1 MLLVDGQ
8 VSRMPEDLARR
19 RVDDGGVRADLAQ
32 DLEEAE
38 LASRIDLQV
47 EARARHRFDVAH
59 LTRQV
64 EDHLGR
70 GRGVMDRAGVVELG
84 LDHVDPSGGGVKV
97 APVTAVRGYERVDH
111 RHLGSAGR
119 EGKREVRPDE
129 TQPTRDQA
137 PTTGKEREERLVQ
150 SRSAY
155 RGPCRAPGDVARRSR
170 AAERA
175 SSRVVSHTDTTSS
188 STVERSST

>member
-1 MLLVDGQ
+1 MLLVDGE

-70 GRGVMDRAGVVELG
+70 GRGVMDRAGVV
-84 LDHVDPSGGGVKV
+84 KV

-111 RHLGSAGR
+111 RHLGAAGR
-119 EGKREVRPDE
+119 EGQREVRPDE
-129 TQPTRDQA
+129 TQHTRDPA
-137 PTTGKEREERLVQ
+137 TTTGKEREERLVQ

-175 SSRVVSHTDTTSS
+175 SPRVVSHTDSTSS
-188 STVERSST
+188 PTVERSST